1 MAENIEII
9 KNYFTLSASVFVQSL
24 TDASVKEAGSQRD
37 SKNPSE
43 HDHEV
48 NHPLPININQYF
60 SSYEGKSIKFWA
72 KS

>member
-48 NHPLPININQYF
+48 NHPLPINKLIAAT
-60 SSYEGKSIKFWA
+60 KSQNALFIVIG
-72 KS
+72 